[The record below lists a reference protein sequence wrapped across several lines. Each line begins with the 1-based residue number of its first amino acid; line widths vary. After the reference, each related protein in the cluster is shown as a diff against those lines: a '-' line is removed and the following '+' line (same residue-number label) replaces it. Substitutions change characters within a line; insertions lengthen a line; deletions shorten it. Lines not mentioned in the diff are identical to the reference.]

1 MRAKI
6 VKASLFLL
14 IYAGASWAAQPFTI
28 LFFNDF
34 HAHLEP
40 FEVPGVEGEVGGLAR
55 LAGMADEVRAENDA
69 AGVPTFLLIAGD
81 VLQGTPYSTVYRGE
95 AEFSCLNEMAV
106 SVMCLGNHEFDYG
119 QENLRQLIALA
130 NFPIISANVTVAGT
144 AGNGA
149 FTDGVAWLTAGD
161 EKILLVGLTTPET
174 PITTAPRNVIGL
186 DFADPAATAKAVI
199 DEYGDDADAIVALT
213 HLGFENDLALAR
225 DVPEL
230 DVVVGGHTHTE
241 VDEPAK
247 VGKTLVCSAY
257 EYGIYLGRMDLE
269 IGEGGAV
276 KMTGYKLMAVTAA
289 APEDEA
295 VKAVIGRY
303 EKGLSEKLDVIV
315 GNVDTVLSRKS
326 VCEAETNF
334 GDFVADVVREA
345 TGADVALVNGG
356 GVRADLGPGEITLGD
371 VLTALPFGN
380 EVIVLDVPGAT
391 LREALE
397 LCAREK
403 VGEGGFLQVS
413 GCRYAIGPDAE
424 LAWATVAGESLD
436 DGATYKV
443 AMPDFLA
450 DGGDGYAMFV
460 GLEPAYK
467 TGLVLYDVVA
477 SALREGRAVPEGP
490 AGRIEFIGE

>member
-1 MRAKI
+1 MRAKT
-6 VKASLFLL
+6 VKAILFIL
-14 IYAGASWAAQPFTI
+14 IYAGVAWAAQP
-28 LFFNDF
+28 
-34 HAHLEP
+34 
-40 FEVPGVEGEVGGLAR
+40 GLAR
-55 LAGMADEVRAENDA
+55 IAGMADEVRAENDA

-106 SVMCLGNHEFDYG
+106 SAMALGNHEFDYG
-119 QENLRQLIALA
+119 QENLRNLIALA

-149 FTDGVAWLTAGD
+149 FTDSVAWLAAGD
-161 EKILLVGLTTPET
+161 EQILVIGLTTPEAPT
-174 PITTAPRNVIGL
+174 TTAPRNVVGL
-186 DFADPAATAKAVI
+186 EFGDPAAAAKALV
-199 DEYGDDADAIVALT
+199 DEYGDEADVIVALA
-213 HLGFENDLALAR
+213 HQGFENDLALAR
-225 DVPEL
+225 AVPAL

-241 VDEPAK
+241 VAELAV
-247 VGKTLVCSAY
+247 VGTTLVCSAH
-257 EYGIYLGRMDLE
+257 EYGVYLGRLDLE
-269 IGEGGAV
+269 VTDGGGLELR
-276 KMTGYKLMAVTAA
+276 GYRLVPVTAA

-295 VKAVIGRY
+295 VKAVIDRY
-303 EKGLSEKLDVIV
+303 ETGLSEKLDVVV
-315 GNVDTVLSRKS
+315 GSVDTVLNRKAIT
-326 VCEAETNF
+326 EKETNF

-345 TGADVALVNGG
+345 TGADAALVNGG

-380 EVIVLDVPGAT
+380 EVVVLDVPGAA

-413 GCRYAIGPDAE
+413 GCSYAVGPGGE

-436 DGATYKV
+436 DAATYKV

-460 GLEPAYK
+460 GLEPAYR

-477 SALREGRAVPEGP
+477 SGLREGRAVPKEP
-490 AGRIEFIGE
+490 AGRIKFIGE

>member
-1 MRAKI
+1 
-6 VKASLFLL
+6 
-14 IYAGASWAAQPFTI
+14 
-28 LFFNDF
+28 
-34 HAHLEP
+34 
-40 FEVPGVEGEVGGLAR
+40 
-55 LAGMADEVRAENDA
+55 
-69 AGVPTFLLIAGD
+69 
-81 VLQGTPYSTVYRGE
+81 
-95 AEFSCLNEMAV
+95 MAV
-106 SVMCLGNHEFDYG
+106 SAMCLGNHEFDYG

-130 NFPIISANVTVAGT
+130 NFPIISANVTVAGA

-149 FTDGVAWLTAGD
+149 FTDGVAWLAAGD
-161 EKILLVGLTTPET
+161 DKILVIGLTTAET
-174 PITTAPRNVIGL
+174 PITTAPRNVVGL
-186 DFADPAATAKAVI
+186 DFADPAATAKVVI
-199 DEYGDDADAIVALT
+199 DEYGDEADVIVALA
-213 HLGFENDLALAR
+213 HQGFENDLALAR
-225 DVPEL
+225 AVPAL

-241 VDEPAK
+241 VAEPAT
-247 VGKTLVCSAY
+247 VGTTFVCSAR
-257 EYGIYLGRMDLE
+257 EYGVYLGRLDLE
-269 IGEGGAV
+269 VSDGGELELR
-276 KMTGYKLMAVTAA
+276 GYRLMPVTAA

-295 VKAVIGRY
+295 VKAVIDRY
-303 EKGLSEKLDVIV
+303 EAGLSAKLDVVV
-315 GNVDTVLSRKS
+315 GTVDTVLNRKAIT
-326 VCEAETNF
+326 EKETNF

-380 EVIVLDVPGAT
+380 EVVVLDVPGAT

-413 GCRYAIGPDAE
+413 GCSYAVGPGGE
-424 LAWATVAGESLD
+424 LASATVAGKSLD
-436 DGATYKV
+436 DAATYKV

-477 SALREGRAVPEGP
+477 SGLREGRAVPKEP
-490 AGRIEFIGE
+490 AGRIKFIGE